1 MSNKTLGIPKTKPKV
16 WVETLWLI
24 GSIES
29 MTLLREIPLRRGL
42 NLILSEPME
51 NSVGH
56 GVGKT
61 AFCQLLRFVLEDP
74 QWAAGTPLRDELKST
89 MPDGAVAARVHIG
102 DEVWT
107 VLKPWKHQ
115 KQYRAARDVD
125 WHELVG
131 EQFTNEYD
139 QYSKTFHHQLIEPL
153 PVQTLLGSGQTL
165 QWQHILAWCSRDQ
178 GCRYQ
183 SYYHWRTEGT
193 GFTLPAQSPA
203 LVVKLVL
210 GLSETTTEHQ
220 LEKIKA
226 AQKRVD
232 GDITNLLRR
241 STDLLA
247 HVKHQL
253 AVVLEVDG
261 ASPFRAASLFDEVSL
276 DSLAKQK
283 IAKCSDEILIL
294 ETNRKNMEQQ
304 RQTLLEFRAPI
315 LSSKKTVAN
324 EIAQL
329 EAFIEG
335 NTAEVN
341 RLKKEPEAL
350 QACLGQRCEPGNILK
365 RDCSYVENRIELLQF
380 NSFHNSRER
389 HRVNIIKREE
399 LARRRNQLSNIDQEI
414 APLDSNLMLLNNDI
428 DQNSLRKLEILSRK
442 KQLENAIKE
451 YEFYEKISTDPN
463 EWEEV
468 KILKEKQ
475 LKLAEEQQQLQLKS
489 HEEYSRFNGR
499 KKSLNSLVDSIAKR
513 LPGFNWGVFNDQEK
527 CPFHMGPSHSTT
539 YGVVE
544 TLTGD
549 IVCMLDS
556 SNPKSFHPGFL
567 LHDSP
572 REAEMDESLFWALI
586 SCVNEAEHPDFQYQ
600 YIVTTST
607 KVPED
612 FEKNVRLRLNSS
624 HENGL
629 LFTKAIGVEIKP
641 LAF

>member
-1 MSNKTLGIPKTKPKV
+1 MNTVTRGLPRTKPKV

-74 QWAAGTPLRDELKST
+74 QWATGTPLRDELKST

-102 DEVWT
+102 EEIWT
-107 VLKPWKHQ
+107 VLKPWTHQ
-115 KQYRAARDVD
+115 KQYRAARDTD
-125 WHELVG
+125 WRQLASG
-131 EQFTNEYD
+131 QFINQYEQYT
-139 QYSKTFHHQLIEPL
+139 QTFHHQFIEPL
-153 PVQTLLGSGQTL
+153 PVQTLLGSGQAL

-220 LEKIKA
+220 LEKTKA
-226 AQKRVD
+226 AQKRID
-232 GDITNLLRR
+232 GEIANLLRR
-241 STDLLA
+241 STDLQA

-253 AVVLEVDG
+253 AAVLEVDN

-276 DSLAKQK
+276 HGLAQQQ
-283 IAKCSDEILIL
+283 IAKCIDEIQTL
-294 ETNRKNMEQQ
+294 ETNRKNMKQQ
-304 RQTLLEFRAPI
+304 RQALQEFRVPI
-315 LSSKKTVAN
+315 SNSRKALAN

-329 EAFIEG
+329 ESAIQG
-335 NTAEVN
+335 NVAAVN
-341 RLKKEPEAL
+341 RLKEEPEAL
-350 QACLGQRCEPGNILK
+350 QACLGQLCVSGDRLK
-365 RDCSYVENRIELLQF
+365 RDCDYVQNRIKTLQF
-380 NSFHNSRER
+380 TSFHNTRER
-389 HRVNIIKREE
+389 NHDNITKREE
-399 LARRRNQLSNIDQEI
+399 LAKRQKQLSNIDQEL
-414 APLDSNLMLLNNDI
+414 APLDRDLMLLKNDI
-428 DQNSLRKLEILSRK
+428 DENDLRKLEILVRK

-451 YEFYEKISTDPN
+451 YEFYEKISKDPTQ
-463 EWEEV
+463 WQDV
-468 KILKEKQ
+468 ISLKNQQAALET
-475 LKLAEEQQQLQLKS
+475 EQQQLLLQLHDECS
-489 HEEYSRFNGR
+489 HFTDR
-499 KKSLNSLVDSIAKR
+499 KKSINSLVDSIAKR
-513 LPGFNWGVFNDQEK
+513 LPGFAWGVFNEQEK
-527 CPFHMGPSHSTT
+527 HPFHMGPSHSTT
-539 YGVVE
+539 YGVLE

-549 IVCMLDS
+549 IVCLLDS
-556 SNPKSFHPGFL
+556 RNPESFHPSFL

-572 REAEMDESLFWALI
+572 REAEMNESLFWALI
-586 SCVNEAEHPDFQYQ
+586 ACVNEAEQLHFQ

-607 KVPED
+607 KAPEA

-624 HENGL
+624 EEDGL
-629 LFTKAIGVEIKP
+629 LFTKRIGVEVKP
-641 LAF
+641 LAI